1 MAMAQLH
8 DDTSNN
14 AASMNKQRTIRIM
27 VLGDE
32 KVGKSSLISA
42 LVSQH
47 ASERVPRVLHD
58 IVIPTEDTRDN
69 VVISLHDTS
78 SSSNDVM
85 EVIKT
90 MNRSDA
96 AIVVYDVSRSI
107 SSQRLGYW
115 LDLLKVTKVVPVVL
129 VGNKSD
135 LLPGGSEIS
144 RVQSVLRNYKFIVH
158 TLECSARTLTNVK
171 KTFGLAQKAVL
182 YPMAPLY
189 DAEKKQL
196 QPKFTT
202 ALKRIFRLF
211 DVDRDGVISRQELHE
226 YQNVCFRTRMK
237 PEDMDALLELVTLVK
252 PDGVASEFRGLRFD
266 GFAYLSELAIEKN
279 KPEHCWQVLRTMGY
293 SDTLELEVPLDH
305 IELPQDTAQYE
316 MCEPSAVTLQFLKA
330 VFDQFAP
337 LAPSTVDDIFAIV
350 PPEKR
355 PTWTTLPFEHQPH
368 LDLSAWLSLWSLE
381 MAVRPHRAL
390 EQLYYL
396 GLVDVK
402 ASTAVEMR
410 RSHASRRSTSN
421 VIRCLLFG
429 PPGCGKT
436 LLTNSSTSFSFL
448 SPEPLSMAFPDG
460 DAKPIQA
467 YQHLLH
473 NVHTIVDKE
482 SGVEKT
488 LIITEVSE
496 GVVDYS
502 MVEAIATAIQVDIV
516 CYLFDGTEH
525 DSFEYVGKLQACVS
539 DTIPCV
545 YAYSTP
551 IPIDDG
557 ATSLLALDKCV
568 RHCAQLKLHS
578 PLSICLSTT
587 AGFDALYG
595 ALVHRALH
603 PHGALP
609 FTEKKAAAKKLNDRL
624 FYGGVVAVAAVA
636 AGIAYMY
643 ADELQ
648 EVGFVKSIVQLWDQT
663 KVKLPALKK

>member
-189 DAEKKQL
+189 DAEKK
-196 QPKFTT
+196 
-202 ALKRIFRLF
+202 
-211 DVDRDGVISRQELHE
+211 
-226 YQNVCFRTRMK
+226 
-237 PEDMDALLELVTLVK
+237 
-252 PDGVASEFRGLRFD
+252 VA
-266 GFAYLSELAIEKN
+266 
-279 KPEHCWQVLRTMGY
+279 VLRTMGY

-337 LAPSTVDDIFAIV
+337 LTPSTVDDIFAI
-350 PPEKR
+350 
-355 PTWTTLPFEHQPH
+355 
-368 LDLSAWLSLWSLE
+368 
-381 MAVRPHRAL
+381 
-390 EQLYYL
+390 
-396 GLVDVK
+396 
-402 ASTAVEMR
+402 
-410 RSHASRRSTSN
+410 
-421 VIRCLLFG
+421 
-429 PPGCGKT
+429 T

-525 DSFEYVGKLQACVS
+525 DSFEYVGKLQA
-539 DTIPCV
+539 
-545 YAYSTP
+545 
-551 IPIDDG
+551 
-557 ATSLLALDKCV
+557 
-568 RHCAQLKLHS
+568 
-578 PLSICLSTT
+578 
-587 AGFDALYG
+587 
-595 ALVHRALH
+595 
-603 PHGALP
+603 HGALP

-636 AGIAYMY
+636 AGIAYVY